1 MNRTSINRKADKEIT
16 RQAVNRGI
24 IRCEICGSNSWLT
37 RMHRHKRLWYYDKPD
52 ELLWDYKQWII
63 ACIKCHDH
71 YEDDR
76 EGTEKI
82 FSELRGEEN
91 E

>member
-1 MNRTSINRKADKEIT
+1 
-16 RQAVNRGI
+16 
-24 IRCEICGSNSWLT
+24 
-37 RMHRHKRLWYYDKPD
+37 MHRHKRLWYYDKPD